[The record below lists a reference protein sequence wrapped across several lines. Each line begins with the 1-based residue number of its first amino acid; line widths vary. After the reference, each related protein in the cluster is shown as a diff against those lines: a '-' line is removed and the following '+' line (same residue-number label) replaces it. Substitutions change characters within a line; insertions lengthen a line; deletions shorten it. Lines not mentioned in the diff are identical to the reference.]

1 MSHKILTVWCG
12 TIRNLRQSQDTQE
25 IFVFATPAFAQAAG
39 AAAPD
44 TGSSLLSML
53 PIFLIMIGFMYFF
66 VLRPQQQRAKQMK
79 AMMDGMK
86 RNDTVVLSSG
96 LIGKITRIEDKEVM
110 VEIATGVNVRVV
122 KAMIAEVRAK
132 GEPAPANTNKDN
144 KAA

>member
-1 MSHKILTVWCG
+1 
-12 TIRNLRQSQDTQE
+12 
-25 IFVFATPAFAQAAG
+25 VFATPAFAQAAG

-53 PIFLIMIGFMYFF
+53 PIFIIMIGFMYFF
-66 VLRPQQQRAKQMK
+66 VIRPQQLRTKQMK

-110 VEIATGVNVRVV
+110 IEIATGVNVRVV